1 MTSQVGAPLG
11 GRAPIAS
18 YGDGGFG
25 FAGGLRHQGSILILA
40 DSVYAWN
47 VADLASLTPASFES
61 FFASLAKG
69 APRPD
74 FFLLGVGVEHLF
86 PPMEIRRLFLS
97 QRVGLDVMNTGAAC
111 RTCNV
116 LLAETRSFAAGLIA
130 V

>member
-1 MTSQVGAPLG
+1 MTSQDGASLG
-11 GRAPIAS
+11 ARAPITS

-25 FAGGLRHQGSILILA
+25 FAGGLRRMGSILILA
-40 DSVYAWN
+40 DGVYAWD
-47 VADLASLTPASFES
+47 ASELASLTPGGFEP
-61 FFASLAKG
+61 FFASLTKG

-97 QRVGLDVMNTGAAC
+97 QRVGLEVMNTGAAC